1 MESNGEPLTSR
12 NALKGSAGA
21 GWGLSPLAP
30 ILAPRGSPPPG
41 GRTTGHRAAAGRRLA
56 GGEPLAAILPPQP
69 GDAAL
74 TVTELL
80 ENGRDSNDRSLIRLC
95 LRWN

>member
-1 MESNGEPLTSR
+1 MGIEPV
-12 NALKGSAGA
+12 GSHFG
-21 GWGLSPLAP
+21 SPWL
-30 ILAPRGSPPPG
+30 PPPG
-41 GRTTGHRAAAGRRLA
+41 GSTTGHRAAAGRRLA

>member
-1 MESNGEPLTSR
+1 V
-12 NALKGSAGA
+12 A

-30 ILAPRGSPPPG
+30 ILAPRGSPPG
-41 GRTTGHRAAAGRRLA
+41 GRTTSHRAAAGRRLA